1 MDLLPNESVLH
12 ELPNLV
18 LTNYRIRKFSDRRNG
33 VASGR
38 EIVSI
43 RLEQITHCQTRAIDS
58 PALIVIGS
66 LFFLSAFICGVA
78 TRLPFLGWMGF
89 IAFIAY
95 AIAYLVINRCELV
108 VAAPSITIK
117 QTLPAKSFSDA
128 IKFINRLEREM
139 AAKPSQA
146 QSEVKREIVR
156 EIVYAPSVVE
166 KDEETKERI
175 VLVRPNKE
183 RAREPARAREEVDYW
198 GG

>member
-1 MDLLPNESVLH
+1 
-12 ELPNLV
+12 
-18 LTNYRIRKFSDRRNG
+18 
-33 VASGR
+33 
-38 EIVSI
+38 
-43 RLEQITHCQTRAIDS
+43 
-58 PALIVIGS
+58 
-66 LFFLSAFICGVA
+66 
-78 TRLPFLGWMGF
+78 
-89 IAFIAY
+89 
-95 AIAYLVINRCELV
+95 
-108 VAAPSITIK
+108 
-117 QTLPAKSFSDA
+117 LPAKSFSDA